1 MLASRLVA
9 RGRIEV
15 TSVPIP
21 TIGPEQVLIGMKV
34 GAICGSDLHVV
45 YDGFEPAELPAPA
58 GFPGHEGVGVVVDS
72 TSSNYLPGDRVLTLP
87 EAVNATCFAEY
98 QRAEARSLVKLPLG
112 VELKRLVMAQQ
123 LGTVV
128 FALKK
133 FWPAAG
139 APCATV
145 IGSGSIGLFF
155 LQMLKRIGFEH
166 VIVADPELER
176 REVALRLGATEVVDP
191 RTESIVEATLALTN
205 GRGADLAI
213 EAAGYDSA
221 RALAIASAALG
232 GRVGLFGYP
241 ERKGDAPFP
250 FELAFRKG
258 LTVEMI
264 TNAQLEPG
272 LKSFREA
279 VTLVVDNQI
288 QVDYLLSESV
298 GLAEIGKA
306 FERARDHRV
315 LKVAIDLTSARANT

>member
-1 MLASRLVA
+1 
-9 RGRIEV
+9 
-15 TSVPIP
+15 
-21 TIGPEQVLIGMKV
+21 
-34 GAICGSDLHVV
+34 
-45 YDGFEPAELPAPA
+45 
-58 GFPGHEGVGVVVDS
+58 VGVVVES
-72 TSSNYLPGDRVLTLP
+72 TSSKYVPGDRVLTLP

-98 QRAEARSLVKLPLG
+98 QRAEARALVKLPLG

-123 LGTVV
+123 LGTVL

-139 APCATV
+139 AQCATV
-145 IGSGSIGLFF
+145 IGAGSVGLYF

-166 VIVADPELER
+166 VIVADPELAR
-176 REVALRLGATEVVDP
+176 RKVALRLGASEVVDP
-191 RTESIVEATLALTN
+191 RTESIVEATFALTN

-221 RALAIASAALG
+221 RALAIGSARLG

-241 ERKGDAPFP
+241 ERKGDAAFP

-258 LTVEMI
+258 LSVEMI

-279 VTLVVDNQI
+279 VALIVDDQI

-298 GLAEIGKA
+298 RLAEIGNA
-306 FERARDHRV
+306 FEMARDHRV
-315 LKVAIDLTSARANT
+315 IKVAIDLTTGASAPEPRRQLHHGVINN